1 MKRNEL
7 ERSDLATYGVAF
19 VALVVAVV
27 CFYLF
32 NR

>member
-7 ERSDLATYGVAF
+7 ERSDITTYGVAF
-19 VALVVAVV
+19 LALVAALV

-32 NR
+32 NK